1 MTPVSEKT
9 VLVVE
14 DEAEAREVTVEYL
27 ALHGFAVIEAT
38 SGPEA
43 LMEIKRARP
52 DAVVLDLSMPR
63 LGGLEALRRIRVLDP
78 SITVVLV
85 TDEAEDE
92 VYWRAIEFG
101 AHDVLCKPVAL
112 ADLRDALEGESAA
125 LAAARGEAPTPAA
138 TPAAPAVLQGRVL
151 VIEGDIDVRST
162 LESFCAARGHHVTS
176 APDSQAAEHAL
187 VQAPPDIVVLDIS
200 LEELEG
206 LQALP
211 TIRALAPHAMVIL
224 LGTVAE
230 HEIARRALAR
240 GAFDY
245 VVKPVDFDYL
255 AESIDMA
262 LTMKRLAMES

>member
-1 MTPVSEKT
+1 MAPASEKT

-14 DEAEAREVTVEYL
+14 DEAEAREVIVEYL
-27 ALHGFAVIEAT
+27 TLHGFGVVEAT

-52 DAVVLDLSMPR
+52 EVAVLDLNMPR
-63 LGGLEALRRIRVLDP
+63 LGGLEALRHIRALDP

-92 VYWRAIEFG
+92 VYWRAIELG
-101 AHDVLCKPVAL
+101 AHDILRKPVVL
-112 ADLRDALEGESAA
+112 ADLRDALEGEGP
-125 LAAARGEAPTPAA
+125 LASARGAAPARVAPRE
-138 TPAAPAVLQGRVL
+138 APAVLPSCVL
-151 VIEGDIDVRST
+151 VIEGDLDMRST
-162 LESFCAARGHHVTS
+162 LERFCAARGHRVTS
-176 APDSQAAEHAL
+176 ASDSRGAEHAL

-200 LEELEG
+200 LQGLEG

-211 TIRALAPHAMVIL
+211 TIRALAPHAMVIMT
-224 LGTVAE
+224 GTIAE

-245 VVKPVDFDYL
+245 VVKPLDLDDL
-255 AESIDMA
+255 GQSIDMA
-262 LTMKRLAMES
+262 LTMKRLVREP

>member
-1 MTPVSEKT
+1 MGPTSEKT

-14 DEAEAREVTVEYL
+14 DEAEAREVIVEYL
-27 ALHGFAVIEAT
+27 ALQGFTVVEAT

-43 LMEIKRARP
+43 LREIKRVRP
-52 DAVVLDLSMPR
+52 EAVVLDLNMPR
-63 LGGLEALRRIRVLDP
+63 LGGLEALRRIRALDP

-85 TDEAEDE
+85 TDETADE

-101 AHDVLCKPVAL
+101 AHDVLPKPVAL
-112 ADLRDALEGESAA
+112 ADLRDALEGESP
-125 LAAARGEAPTPAA
+125 LAAARGEAPTPAE
-138 TPAAPAVLQGRVL
+138 PLAAPATLQSRVL

-162 LESFCAARGHHVTS
+162 LERFFAARGHRVTS
-176 APDSQAAEHAL
+176 ASDSQGAEHAL

-211 TIRALAPHAMVIL
+211 TIWALAPDAMVIL

-245 VVKPVDFDYL
+245 VVKPVDLEYL
-255 AESIDMA
+255 DQSIDMA
-262 LTMKRLAMES
+262 LAMKRLAMEP